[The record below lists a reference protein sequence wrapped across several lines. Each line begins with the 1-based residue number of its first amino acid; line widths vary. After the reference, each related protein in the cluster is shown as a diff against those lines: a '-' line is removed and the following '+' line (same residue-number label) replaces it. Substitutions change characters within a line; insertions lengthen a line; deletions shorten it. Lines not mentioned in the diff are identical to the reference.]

1 MKIVIIGG
9 VAAGL
14 TAATKLKRGNP
25 DLEVIVYE
33 RGRDISY
40 GSCGLPYFIAD
51 DIKDSEKLIA
61 KDVARLKE
69 EYDIDVYTYH
79 EVIGLKVES
88 QEITVKDLKKE
99 TVFDTH
105 FDKLII
111 ATGASPIVPPLEG
124 VDNDN
129 VFTLRDVQDGIKL
142 KAAILK
148 PSTERI
154 VIIGGGYIGLE
165 IAEAVKKLGKQ
176 IRIIEKAPRI
186 LSNFDEPVS
195 KFVAT
200 LFNENGVKI
209 HINEGLEKIVKNE
222 VITEKGRYHADVV
235 IMSVGSRPNTEFLK
249 DSGIERLKN
258 GAIVVNDRLETSIDN
273 IYAAGDCA
281 STLHLLKSKPD
292 YIGLAS
298 IASKEAKTLA
308 RILLGEAVTFQPIL
322 GSSAI
327 KIFNFEF
334 GKTGLGE
341 EEARAEGIDFGIQEI
356 TINDKPTYYP
366 GYQDIHLRILY
377 EKTSRKIIGGQVYGV
392 EGAVLRTDVVAACI
406 FKGMTADEMAYLD
419 LCYAPPFSNVW
430 DAINTVTSIIK

>member
-25 DLEVIVYE
+25 DLDVIVYE
-33 RGRDISY
+33 RGSDISY

-69 EYDIDVYTYH
+69 EYDIDVYTH
-79 EVIGLKVES
+79 HDVIGLKAES
-88 QEITVKDLKKE
+88 QEITVKNLKE
-99 TVFDTH
+99 DTVFDTR

-142 KAAILK
+142 KEAILR
-148 PSTERI
+148 PSTQDI

-165 IAEAVKKLGKQ
+165 IAEAIKKLGKN

-186 LSNFDEPVS
+186 LSNFDAPIS

-200 LFNENGVKI
+200 LFSEHGVKI
-209 HINEGLEKIVKNE
+209 HLNEGLEKILGNE
-222 VITEKGRYHADVV
+222 VITEKGRYNADVV
-235 IMSVGSRPNTEFLK
+235 IMSVGSRPNTKFLK
-249 DSGIERLKN
+249 DSGIEMLKN
-258 GAIVVNDRLETSIDN
+258 GAILVNNRLETSIDN
-273 IYAAGDCA
+273 IYAAGDCT
-281 STLHLLKSKPD
+281 STIHLLKSKPD

-298 IASKEAKTLA
+298 IASKAAKTLA
-308 RILLGEAVTFQPIL
+308 RILLGETVTFQPIL

-341 EEARAEGIDFGIQEI
+341 EEAIAEGIDFAIQEI
-356 TINDKPTYYP
+356 TTNDKPTYYP
-366 GYQDIHLRILY
+366 GYKDIHLRLLY
-377 EKTSRKIIGGQVYGV
+377 EKASRKVIGGQVYGQ
-392 EGAVLRTDVVAACI
+392 EGAVLRTDVIAACI
-406 FKGMTADEMAYLD
+406 YNGMTADEMAYLD

-430 DAINTVTSIIK
+430 DAVNTVTSVIK